1 MPCGF
6 QPQCAVSQ
14 TDDNFPVFAQEFNAN
29 LEKENQKNRY
39 LAKKIRKPVMELG
52 EMMDEEEDEKDVTK
66 IKALV
71 SQLGSRNCIFIC

>member
-1 MPCGF
+1 MI
-6 QPQCAVSQ
+6 
-14 TDDNFPVFAQEFNAN
+14 NFPVFAQEFNAN

-66 IKALV
+66 IKVLV
-71 SQLGSRNCIFIC
+71 SQLKSRNCPHIC

>member
-1 MPCGF
+1 MI
-6 QPQCAVSQ
+6 
-14 TDDNFPVFAQEFNAN
+14 NFPVFAQEFNAN

-52 EMMDEEEDEKDVTK
+52 EMMDEEEDEEDVTK

-71 SQLGSRNCIFIC
+71 SQLGSRNCPHIC

>member
-1 MPCGF
+1 MI
-6 QPQCAVSQ
+6 
-14 TDDNFPVFAQEFNAN
+14 NFPVFAQEFNAN

-71 SQLGSRNCIFIC
+71 RQLKSRNCPHIC